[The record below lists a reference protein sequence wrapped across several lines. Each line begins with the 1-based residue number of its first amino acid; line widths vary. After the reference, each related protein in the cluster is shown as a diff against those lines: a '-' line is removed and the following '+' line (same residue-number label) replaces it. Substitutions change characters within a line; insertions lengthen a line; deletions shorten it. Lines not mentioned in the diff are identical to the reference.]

1 MRVVFRSL
9 LILCLVVPLEARA
22 DATVG
27 PAMWKMQTEKAT
39 ITFLGSFHLIS
50 PGIPWY
56 DERVKSSM
64 QSADAVYFEVDSVAI
79 EDPAFVQRMMAAGS
93 LPQGQTLGQTL
104 RPENYA
110 KIVDICGR
118 LGIPVEA
125 VAGYKPWMAGIIL
138 SVVHMQMLGFDPAA
152 GVDAVL
158 DKETRATGMTIGAME
173 TAEEQLQAI
182 LVMDSLS
189 EAELMK
195 DATDEFYDPD
205 FIPDMLMAW
214 AVGDEQALNRLIIE
228 EVQALPALYEAIF
241 VNRNRRWMVPLENMV
256 DEGGNYLVVVG
267 AGHLIGK
274 DSVISMLRAKGY
286 SVERLYN

>member
-39 ITFLGSFHLIS
+39 ITFLGSFHLIP

-195 DATDEFYDPD
+195 DATDEFDDPD